1 MTPAHDSSV
10 AMHRVLLIGL
20 EPTLVDFS
28 SMPELDAAKVSQG
41 LREQEQRLRD
51 LGFDAAWCLTDLGA
65 TAEAVVRAALAAKPY
80 DVVLIGAG
88 IRVLPAHFS
97 LFERLINV
105 VHEGAPQ
112 ARICFNTRP
121 GDTEEAVLRWI
132 AISTPSGA

>member
-1 MTPAHDSSV
+1 MK
-10 AMHRVLLIGL
+10 RILLIGI

-28 SMPELDAAKVSQG
+28 SMPELDAAKVSRG

-65 TAEAVVRAALAAKPY
+65 TAETVVRAALAEKPY

-88 IRVLPAHFS
+88 IRVMPANFL
-97 LFERLINV
+97 LFERLINA

-112 ARICFNTRP
+112 AKICFNTRP
-121 GDTEEAVLRWI
+121 ADTQEAVLRWI
-132 AISTPSGA
+132 APPGGAP